1 MNYSP
6 AIPACV
12 QQGCGH
18 LTIGNEDPAHDQE
31 AKIDVTIDIAIDMK
45 VKGDSM
51 SFHRDAEGRGDLIRS
66 SRIPHLMR
74 KILEGEREE
83 GGKNGIEKG
92 PDPLALGWQVMGI
105 DHGGVFLGAMKTLI
119 IFLLDQ
125 IEEYMRGNQFQIVQN
140 QTKELIIQNIDKNHK
155 KSSSSKKVS
164 FQIQITNFNKT
175 F

>member
-6 AIPACV
+6 AVLACM

-51 SFHRDAEGRGDLIRS
+51 SFHQDAEGRGDLMRS
-66 SRIPHLMR
+66 SRIPYLMR
-74 KILEGEREE
+74 KILEGETEE
-83 GGKNGIEKG
+83 GEKNGIEKG
-92 PDPLALGWQVMGI
+92 PDPLALGWHVIGI

-125 IEEYMRGNQFQIVQN
+125 IKEYMRGNQFQIAQN
-140 QTKELIIQNIDKNHK
+140 QTKQLIIQNIDKNHK
-155 KSSSSKKVS
+155 EVIIIKESLIPDPDH
-164 FQIQITNFNKT
+164 QPQ
-175 F
+175 